1 MKYKILSLLGS
12 ILLVLGLH
20 AQNEVTVHINSGNPR
35 FPFPQFLDY
44 SWGDSHRLDNL
55 GTRNPEGV
63 VHAEMEQDIRDAYQ
77 IFANE
82 WTYTG
87 DAVGGVKYI
96 RGNIG
101 CPYDCREG
109 DGYSLLAAALM
120 GDKTSFDGLWMCV
133 HDKARV
139 KQPRYIDGVVFEPNY
154 AYGDYALKDNANSAT
169 DGDVDIA
176 LALYVAWMQ
185 WGDDMGVRDSRGNM
199 ISYKKEMIDVI
210 RGLVAMSTRF
220 PTENPQRNNT
230 GEIGFDGY
238 MKNGDTW
245 NEITGWASQAANYY
259 VEDGI
264 QKYPEYGG
272 PQQMHTDY
280 LATGYFREFHDL
292 LEKLDLDYSPAWERE
307 QYRRAEAS
315 GDWMVGN
322 WVSQSGTNIFVGEV
336 ASVSNANVVT
346 MSAGNQGGRFRSPWR
361 TALNYVW
368 HGNPTYSWNPTTHKV
383 VDGGNTYEL
392 NAAKQ
397 FSGFMNNPQG
407 WGSGAAC
414 TEYGGGPSVTYKG
427 PSTLNWDLEPNGYFP
442 KSAFTLN
449 WVPACGTPSAVAAQD
464 LELLGQLY
472 RQCNIEWD
480 VKTGGDGY
488 LTSVPVY
495 FHGFFRLLGML
506 IATGNHQAPSKM
518 VPQPNMKIYRVVED
532 SVSCAYT
539 GDVITYHLDYRN
551 YGSVDAKGVK
561 IVEYVPDDF
570 VFVSATNGGVYDA
583 TSHTVTW
590 TVGTVPGFQT
600 DGLDVTKGRVSYDVK
615 IGPEASGRYCTTAEI
630 TCSNGLGWTSNE
642 YPNAI
647 TPTMQRNCVDVIK
660 RSLLIEKTA
669 DREQAN
675 PGAIVNYTINF
686 ENSSEAGWLDGGRP
700 RVGVAFANT
709 QDGSQMWLKF
719 RLYNDAIEPY
729 INYGNYRISYY
740 LYDASMKKLS
750 SAGGAGWGWYTAI
763 YEGKRTAS
771 DQISVSHETVVE
783 GSDSYGKWNQRMI
796 LRFAPLLVTSTG
808 HISNYYGMGSR
819 VHRGGA
825 EPLRVAGYLYPSD
838 WSSTNYTDDWSW
850 NASAKDADDGNYYPV
865 TPSWQEIDP
874 TTGQSIERVVNTYNP
889 SICETPKYTIPN
901 ILVEEFDGYTWRR
914 ILGTGPMAGRDAENV
929 VIVDTL
935 PKGLT
940 FVAFQGSCPLASSGA
955 TWRNYKIADGRDV
968 VEWKIPMLQ
977 IKQKGSITYSAT
989 ANFPSGAKCQSAD
1002 EDIDNLAWIYA
1013 DLNSPIAD
1021 TATITVTCAKVPE
1034 PVKPTTLVKT
1044 SDVETVS
1051 VGDVVTFDLEYEQ
1064 THGYINN
1071 NAGENASDW
1080 SGGSVSGGKVTN
1092 NSGTTAMYN
1101 NSTCKNIFVEFGA
1114 SLTEYA
1120 EATFIFRGDQ
1130 KVTVKKDYGVLIVT
1144 YGSKTE
1150 RVAESSANIHF
1161 AIDLSGSILRLWNSA
1176 DTSASAPFTVDN
1188 VPVKEGKFGFNS
1200 PAHGN
1205 HTYSKIHVHTDY
1217 AYNLKIV
1224 DDFPS
1229 ELEFVSATDG
1239 GTYTD
1244 GKVVW
1249 TKEQGMDN
1257 PIPFGKKYAVSVT
1270 AKVKECSEKVIN
1282 EAHVELL
1289 GHAND
1294 EIRAQS
1300 VLECGASCP
1309 PKPTVSTPITYCEGE
1324 TATALTAI
1332 GTALKWYTSATG
1344 GTGQTS
1350 ITPSTTTA
1358 GTTTYYV
1365 SQTANGC
1372 EGPRAAIDVVVNPRP
1387 TTPTIT
1393 SDSPYCVGDKIT
1405 LSAPLMEDATYAWEG
1420 PNAFSSTDRQPEI
1433 TSADADNAGTYSV
1446 VVTSKDGCKS
1456 EAGEATIVVNAIPD
1470 KPTITTPVQYCQ
1482 NESVTDEV
1490 SATGTALKW
1499 YTTETGA
1506 TEFTTL
1512 VPSTSAVG
1520 SVHYYVSQ
1528 TIDGCESER
1537 ADLEVKTLEPP
1548 SKPEITTNS
1557 PVCAG
1562 SNISL
1567 STDAEGTYIW
1577 SGPNSFTSAEQN
1589 PEISS
1594 ATTTSAGE
1602 YSLIVKVG
1610 NCYSEAET
1618 TTIVVNPLP
1627 ATPMPTNDGHQCD
1640 GEEITLSVP
1649 TITNATYAW
1658 TGPNSFTST
1667 EQNPTITASAS
1678 TIGEYSVIV
1687 TVTDC
1692 PSEAGK
1698 TIVTYYEIPEKPEI
1712 TTPIQYCQNETVT
1725 DEVTAEG
1732 TNLSWYT
1739 SETGITKYTS
1749 LVPVTTTVG
1758 SVHYYVSQMVN
1769 GCESERADLEV
1780 KTLEPPTTPI
1790 ITTNSPVCAGSD
1802 LTLGTTSEGS
1812 YIWTGPNSFTS
1823 TEQNPTISGTTASAA
1838 GEYSVI
1844 VKVGNCT
1851 SEAGTAT
1858 VVVNPIPTIAIDPV
1872 NPVCVDSENI
1882 TLNATVTPTG
1892 GTGSFTGDG
1901 ITGSVFSPSIAG
1913 VGTHEIT
1920 YNYEVNGCS
1929 LYETITIVVQDK
1941 PEVSFV
1947 LPTTACKNGSVIALN
1962 GNQTGGSFTATP
1974 SLDLTSGFVPANA
1987 TVGQEYTITY
1997 EYTDGVCTNSTSKTI
2012 TVYDPAKP
2020 IGTDVSKVYTKVT
2033 SGNVPTLT
2041 ATGVNQIWYSDEALT
2056 TQVGTG
2062 ASYTPD
2068 ESIVIDG
2075 STGKIGTYTYYVV
2088 STDGGCVS
2096 EKTAVTFEI
2105 SSCAAEAPIPVENLV
2120 AVCYG
2125 ETDNAK
2131 KTLTVSAGSGNVR
2144 WYYNNAIVQ
2153 EEETTT
2159 FVPTLTDAGSYTFY
2173 VSLYDTEANCES
2185 GKSSIT
2191 YKINE
2196 LPVVSFSPTA
2206 EVCAGSAEIDF
2217 STFKSQVD
2225 GKVFDATNAEIT
2237 SFNPTSSGTYSFT
2250 YSYTDANECTNT
2262 KNASI
2267 VVNALPEIA
2276 ITTVPDKCEYDSE
2289 FDLSAFATPTGG
2301 KFTGD
2306 GVSLNTKFNPSAV
2319 TAGSSSEIT
2328 YTYSDEKS
2336 CTNSQTFNVN
2346 VIARPEVTFTTPNPM
2361 CVGAD
2366 IVDFKQ
2372 YVTPNTGTFAGE
2384 HISGTEFNPEVAG
2397 SFDITYTITTSGCTT
2412 EVVKSAKVNT
2422 LPDITLTTNAVECV
2436 NTGEISP
2443 TLSPVGGT
2451 LTIDDVIATTINTNT
2466 LSVGNHTL
2474 KYAYTDANNCSND
2487 KSQSIEIRK
2496 IEKPSVSDKSIVMT
2510 SSDLSI
2516 TAIGNGGTLVWT
2528 DPNGGKTTANSI
2540 SHPNSNVA
2548 GEWEYCVTES
2558 DGTCTSEPA
2567 CMTFTVIDCP
2577 TPAPTVTV
2585 ADTIHILSSVTDVL
2599 MTEICASDNVP
2610 TFFVEG
2616 ESGATLT
2623 WYDGNTGNPISTTN
2637 PEAFKNDI
2645 AKGKPGTYYWN
2656 VTQTTTGINGC
2667 EGVATR
2673 VGVVINPNPIISISN
2688 AKTDFCDYDEEV
2700 ALATSTDIT
2709 GGTFSFS
2716 GEAVSG
2722 NTFAPAEA
2730 TTIGSAIT
2738 ITANYEAPT
2747 GCKATTTKDFT
2758 VHHVDQLSVT
2768 SPVTQL
2774 ATDYETI
2781 LKVTPDGTNKVTWY
2795 DACTS
2800 KNKITTGST
2809 FSTGLVGEKSEDYGV
2824 TQTDKFGCESECATI
2839 QVNRIKCPTP
2849 APTVAIADF
2858 EICATDEVPTFE
2870 ASGEGSIFNWY
2881 ENGALISNE
2890 ASFAPTDVQGKAG
2903 SYSWTV
2909 TQTTTGVNG
2918 CEGIATPV
2926 TLKINPSPEIE
2937 ITIDDIICF
2946 NEGIK
2951 TPISNLAG
2959 TIFKFDNQ
2967 TITKI
2972 DPTDFGA
2979 GIYELSYSYNDPV
2992 TGCPAVS
2999 AANNC
3004 YDNMCLKQNIEIRE
3018 IAPVKVA
3025 NITQL
3030 VTADKFEVSIK
3041 SGNGGAYTWIDEDN
3055 NLLAI
3060 GATINHQYENVVGS
3074 WTYCVTENDGV
3085 CSSDPSCLTYS
3096 IINCPVPAPTII
3108 ETEIIACINETMPTF
3123 EALESDDYTI
3133 RWYNENDM
3141 STIVAIGNSF
3151 SPNNV
3156 TNAGEYKYYA
3166 TQYDDVC
3173 EGLPTL
3179 ITLDMKSTPQ
3189 PKITGNKTICEND
3202 ELTLT
3207 ADVEALWYS
3216 NEDMKI
3222 ADAIATQHTVSYE
3235 TAGSYTIY
3243 ATRQSDYCTSNPV
3256 SLTIQVNAI
3265 PAPPIVN
3272 VDNVC
3277 EGTDVLFTADGTDIQ
3292 WYRNSIS
3299 VGEGTTYSESNLLP
3313 GNITIGATQT
3323 INGCTSPIQE
3333 ATATIYGIPAKPTAV
3348 SQTICDYNNIVDLE
3362 VLTQGEAIATWYSD
3376 EELNIQIAT
3385 GNSYTPYKK
3394 ENQSYFVT
3402 QTENGCES
3410 EASKVSL
3417 TVNPKPADLTFKQTN
3432 DIEVCEGNQAVI
3444 IAESSNTVHWYEN
3457 PTGRPIFT
3465 GRYFTVPDT
3474 EVGEYVY
3481 YASQTD
3487 NAGCESDKV
3496 TKKVKIVA
3504 GPTFAIIV
3512 KQDTLCE
3519 YDKPGRLIV
3528 TRQSENESV
3537 SWISPTGATICLGD
3551 TLDVP
3556 KDLIKKA
3563 GVYNFKARTT
3573 VATCSFETRKETT
3586 LKYVVNPKP
3595 AKPTITKDAFCF
3607 DGQPVTLT
3615 TKAQNPI
3622 WFNENKNVVSALSQE
3637 YPTPHSAVGN
3647 YNVYMTQ
3654 TIKDCISDTAKISFL
3669 ISDIPMPKIMGET
3682 GVCAGESEAY
3692 VVTKSAEGN
3701 IIKWSVTGNRVSTE
3715 LSSYSSGF
3723 VRSIDWTSIGFDTI
3737 SVAETNKYGCV
3748 GTTEFPVEVI
3758 GIPDAQFIGET
3769 LGQEG
3774 VVTFSNLSE
3783 PQIVSD
3789 KGTEKEYHV
3798 DYFWDFGR
3806 KTDTALVLQNNK
3818 IFEELYR
3825 YGNYTAELTAINEY
3839 GCENSIRGSF
3849 FVDVEH
3855 GLFVPTAF
3863 CPTNPASEV
3872 RVFKPKGF
3880 NCRTFKIWI
3889 YDNWNN
3895 LVYYSEGV
3903 NESGCPIAEWDG
3915 KVNDKLM
3922 QSGLYRYKI
3931 EVTYEDSEEDNLR
3944 KVQTVKPFWG
3954 SVMLMR

>member
-1 MKYKILSLLGS
+1 MKHKILGLLGL
-12 ILLVLGLH
+12 IFIALGLH

-35 FPFPQFLDY
+35 FPFPQFLAYED
-44 SWGDSHRLDNL
+44 GTSHHLENL
-55 GTRNPEGV
+55 GTKNPEGV

-87 DAVGGVKYI
+87 DVVNGVKYI

-109 DGYSLLAAALM
+109 DGYSLLAAAIM

-139 KQPRYIDGVVFEPNY
+139 KQARYIDGVVFEPDY
-154 AYGDYALKDNANSAT
+154 AYGDYAIKDNANSAT

-210 RGLVAMSTRF
+210 RGLVATSTRF
-220 PTENPQRNNT
+220 PTENPRRCNS
-230 GEIGFDGY
+230 GEVGFDGY

-245 NEITGWASQAANYY
+245 TEITDWASQTANYL

-264 QKYPEYGG
+264 SKYPEFGG
-272 PQQMHTDY
+272 PQKMHTDY
-280 LATGYFREFHDL
+280 LATGYFREFYDL
-292 LEKLDLDYSPAWERE
+292 LQKLDLDYSPLWERE

-315 GDWMVGN
+315 GDWVVGN
-322 WVSQSGTNIFVGEV
+322 WVSQSATNIFVGEET
-336 ASVSNANVVT
+336 SVNGTSVLMT
-346 MSAGNQGGRFRSPWR
+346 AGNQGGRFRSPWR

-368 HGNPTYSWNPTTHKV
+368 HGNPTYTWNPTTHKV
-383 VDGGNTYEL
+383 EDGGNTYEL
-392 NAAKQ
+392 KAAQQ
-397 FSGFMNNPQG
+397 FSEFMSDPQS
-407 WGSGAAC
+407 WGSGAEC

-427 PSTLNWDLEPNGYFP
+427 PSTLHWDIGPDGSFP

-449 WVPACGTPSAVAAQD
+449 WVAACGTPSAVAAQD

-495 FHGFFRLLGML
+495 FHGWFRLLGML
-506 IATGNHQAPSKM
+506 VATGNHQAPSKM
-518 VPQPNMKIYRVVED
+518 IPQPNMKIYRVVED

-539 GDVITYHLDYRN
+539 GDLLTYHLDYRN
-551 YGSVDAKGVK
+551 YGSVDAQNVK
-561 IVEYVPDDF
+561 IVENVPDDF
-570 VFVSATNGGVYDA
+570 IFVSATNGGVYDA
-583 TSHTVTW
+583 ATHTVTW
-590 TVGTVPGFQT
+590 NIGTVPGFQT
-600 DGLDVTKGRVSYDVK
+600 GGLDVTKGRVSYEVK
-615 IGPEASGRYCTTAEI
+615 IGPKASGRYCTTASI
-630 TCSNGLGWTSNE
+630 SCSNGLGWTSNE
-642 YPNAI
+642 YPNAV

-675 PGAIVNYTINF
+675 PGSVVNYTINF

-783 GSDSYGKWNQRMI
+783 GEDSYGKWNQRMI

-808 HISNYYGMGSR
+808 HISNYYGMGAR

-850 NASAKDADDGNYYPV
+850 NAGARDADDGNYYPV

-874 TTGQSIERVVNTYNP
+874 ATGKSIEKVVNTYNP
-889 SICETPKYTIPN
+889 SICETPSKTIPN

-929 VIVDTL
+929 VIIDTL

-955 TWRNYKIADGRDV
+955 TWRNYKISDGRDV
-968 VEWKIPMLQ
+968 VEWSIPMLQ
-977 IKQKGSITYSAT
+977 IKQKGSIVYSAT
-989 ANFPSGAKCQSAD
+989 ANFPSGAKCQSDD

-1021 TATITVTCAKVPE
+1021 TATVTVTCAKVPE
-1034 PVKPTTLVKT
+1034 PVIPTTLSKT
-1044 SDVETVS
+1044 ADMTTVS
-1051 VGDVVTFDLEYEQ
+1051 VDDNITYTLEYEQ
-1064 THGYINN
+1064 THGYIND
-1071 NAGENASDW
+1071 NAGANSSDW

-1092 NSGTTAMYN
+1092 SSGTTVMYN
-1101 NSTCKNIFVEFGA
+1101 NSTSKNIYVEFDA

-1130 KVTVKKDYGVLIVT
+1130 KITVKKDYGVLIVT

-1150 RVAESSANIHF
+1150 RIAESSTNIHF

-1176 DTSASAPFTVDN
+1176 DTAASAPFTVED

-1205 HTYSKIHVHTDY
+1205 HTYSNIHVHTDY

-1239 GTYTD
+1239 GTYID

-1257 PIPFGKKYAVSVT
+1257 PIPYGTKYTVSVT
-1270 AKVKECSEKVIN
+1270 AKVKECSEKLIN

-1289 GHAND
+1289 GHADD
-1294 EIRAQS
+1294 EIRAQAIS
-1300 VLECGASCP
+1300 ECGASCP
-1309 PKPTVSTPITYCEGE
+1309 PKPTVTTPVTYCQGE
-1324 TATALTAI
+1324 TASALTAT
-1332 GTALKWYTSATG
+1332 GTSLKWYTSSTG

-1350 ITPSTTTA
+1350 ITPSTATA

-1365 SQTANGC
+1365 SQTANDC
-1372 EGPRAAIDVVVNPRP
+1372 ESPRAAVDVVVNPKP

-1393 SDSPYCVGDKIT
+1393 TDSPYCVGDKIT
-1405 LSAPLMEDATYAWEG
+1405 LSAPLMEDATYAWSG
-1420 PNAFSSTDRQPEI
+1420 PNSFASTDRQPEI
-1433 TSADADNAGTYSV
+1433 ASAIAANAGTYSV
-1446 VVTSKDGCKS
+1446 IVTSKDNCES
-1456 EAGEATIVVNAIPD
+1456 DAGEATIVVNSIPD
-1470 KPTITTPVQYCQ
+1470 APTITTPIQYCQ
-1482 NESVTDEV
+1482 NESVSDEV
-1490 SATGTALKW
+1490 SATGTDLKW
-1499 YTTETGA
+1499 YTTETGT
-1506 TEFTTL
+1506 TEFTSL
-1512 VPSTSAVG
+1512 VPSTSTVG

-1528 TIDGCESER
+1528 IVDGCESER
-1537 ADLEVKTLEPP
+1537 ADLEVETLEPP
-1548 SKPEITTNS
+1548 SKPTISTNS

-1562 SNISL
+1562 AKIEL
-1567 STDAEGTYIW
+1567 STDAVGTYTW
-1577 SGPNSFTSAEQN
+1577 S
-1589 PEISS
+1589 
-1594 ATTTSAGE
+1594 
-1602 YSLIVKVG
+1602 
-1610 NCYSEAET
+1610 
-1618 TTIVVNPLP
+1618 
-1627 ATPMPTNDGHQCD
+1627 
-1640 GEEITLSVP
+1640 
-1649 TITNATYAW
+1649 
-1658 TGPNSFTST
+1658 GPNSFTST
-1667 EQNPTITASAS
+1667 EQNPEITSASVASAGDYTLTVKVGNCSSEPETTTIVVNSIPATPEPTNDGPQCDGEDITLSVASVTNATYEWSGPNSFSSTDREPTIKASAS
-1678 TIGEYSVIV
+1678 TIGEYSVVV
-1687 TVTDC
+1687 TVADC

-1698 TIVTYYEIPEKPEI
+1698 TTVTYYEIPDAPTI
-1712 TTPIQYCQNETVT
+1712 TTPLQYCQDEAVT
-1725 DEVTAEG
+1725 DEVSATG
-1732 TNLSWYT
+1732 SNLSWYT
-1739 SETGITKYTS
+1739 TSDGTTKFTS
-1749 LVPVTTTVG
+1749 LVPITSTVG
-1758 SVHYYVSQMVN
+1758 SVHYFVSQTVN

-1780 KTLEPPTTPI
+1780 KTLSPPSTPT
-1790 ITTNSPVCAGSD
+1790 ITTNSPVCAGEK
-1802 LTLGTTSEGS
+1802 LTLETTAEGTYTWS
-1812 YIWTGPNSFTS
+1812 GPNSFTS
-1823 TEQNPTISGTTASAA
+1823 TTQNPEITSVTASSA
-1838 GEYSVI
+1838 GEYSLV

-1858 VVVNPIPTIAIDPV
+1858 VVVNPIPTIEIDDV
-1872 NPVCVDSENI
+1872 E
-1882 TLNATVTPTG
+1882 TLCIDASSVELKATVSPTG
-1892 GTGSFTGDG
+1892 GTGSFSGTGVSSS
-1901 ITGSVFSPSIAG
+1901 TFSPATAG
-1913 VGTHEIT
+1913 AGIHTIT
-1920 YNYEVNGCS
+1920 YSYSVNDCS
-1929 LYETITIVVQDK
+1929 QTATKDITIQAK
-1941 PEVSFV
+1941 PEVSFT
-1947 LPTTACKNGSVIALN
+1947 LPTTACKSGSTIALI

-1974 SLDLTSGFVPANA
+1974 SLDLTSGFNPANA
-1987 TVGQEYTITY
+1987 TVGQEYVVTY
-1997 EYTDGVCTNSTSKTI
+1997 EYSNGVCTNSTDNTI

-2020 IGTDVSKVYTKVT
+2020 VGTNVSKVYTKVT
-2033 SGNVPTLT
+2033 SGNVPALT

-2062 ASYTPD
+2062 SSYTPD
-2068 ESIVIDG
+2068 ESVVLDG
-2075 STGKIGTYTYYVV
+2075 ATGKVGTYTYYVV
-2088 STDGGCVS
+2088 STDGGCTS
-2096 EKTAVTFEI
+2096 EKTAVILEI
-2105 SSCAAEAPIPVENLV
+2105 SSCAAEAPTPVANLV
-2120 AVCYG
+2120 EVCLG

-2131 KTLTVSAGSGNVR
+2131 KTLSVTAGTGNIR
-2144 WYYNNAIVQ
+2144 WYYNNTLVQ
-2153 EEETTT
+2153 EDATTSH
-2159 FVPTLTDAGSYTFY
+2159 VPTQTDAGSYTFN

-2191 YKINE
+2191 YKIND
-2196 LPVVSFSPTA
+2196 LPVVSFNPTA
-2206 EVCAGSAEIDF
+2206 EVCAGSSEIDF
-2217 STFKSQVD
+2217 STFKSQAD
-2225 GKVFDATNAEIT
+2225 GKIFDASDTEIT
-2237 SFNPTSSGTYSFT
+2237 SFNPSTAGTYSFT
-2250 YSYTDANECTNT
+2250 YSYTDANECSNT
-2262 KNASI
+2262 TNASI
-2267 VVNALPEIA
+2267 VVNPLPEIT
-2276 ITTVPDKCEYDSE
+2276 ITTIPDKCEYDSE
-2289 FDLSAFATPTGG
+2289 FDLSAFATPSGG
-2301 KFTGD
+2301 KFIGE
-2306 GVSLNTKFNPSAV
+2306 GVSQNTKFNPTAV
-2319 TAGSSSEIT
+2319 TAGTSATIIYT
-2328 YTYSDEKS
+2328 YTDENS
-2336 CTNSQTFNVN
+2336 CSNSQSFNIN
-2346 VIARPEVTFTTPNPM
+2346 VIARPEVTFTTPNAM
-2361 CVGAD
+2361 CIGGDA
-2366 IVDFKQ
+2366 VDFKQ
-2372 YVTPNTGTFAGE
+2372 YVTPNTGSFAGD
-2384 HISGTEFNPEVAG
+2384 HISGTEFNPEEVG
-2397 SFDITYTITTSGCTT
+2397 NFDITYTVTASGCSTD
-2412 EVVKSAKVNT
+2412 VVKSAKVNK
-2422 LPDITLTTNAVECV
+2422 LPEITLSANAVECV
-2436 NTGEISP
+2436 NTGEITP
-2443 TLSPVGGT
+2443 TLSPAGGT
-2451 LTIDDVIATTINTNT
+2451 LTIDDVTATAINTNT

-2474 KYAYTDANNCSND
+2474 NYTYVDANNCSNS

-2496 IEKPSVSDKSIVMT
+2496 IEKPVVSDKSIVTT
-2510 SSDLSI
+2510 STDLSI
-2516 TAIGNGGTLVWT
+2516 TATGNGGTLVWT
-2528 DPNGGKTTANSI
+2528 DSNGKKTTANSI
-2540 SHPNSNVA
+2540 SHPNSDVA
-2548 GEWEYCVTES
+2548 GEWEYCVTET

-2567 CMTFTVIDCP
+2567 CMTFTVINCP

-2585 ADTIHILSSVTDVL
+2585 SDTVHVLDNVADVL
-2599 MTEICASDNVP
+2599 MTEVCTSDEIP
-2610 TFFVEG
+2610 TFFV
-2616 ESGATLT
+2616 SSLTGANLT
-2623 WYDGNTGNPISTTN
+2623 WYNGTSVVTTGT
-2637 PEAFKNDI
+2637 PEAFMD
-2645 AKGKPGTYYWN
+2645 ATVKGIPGTYYWN
-2656 VTQTTTGINGC
+2656 VTQTTTGENGC

-2673 VGVVINPNPIISISN
+2673 VGVVVNPNPVISISN
-2688 AKTDFCDYDEEV
+2688 TKADFCDYDGDVTLE
-2700 ALATSTDIT
+2700 TTTDIT
-2709 GGTFSFS
+2709 GGTFLFS
-2716 GEAVSG
+2716 GEAVSD
-2722 NTFAPAEA
+2722 NTFAPADA
-2730 TTIGSAIT
+2730 TTIGSVIT
-2738 ITANYEAPT
+2738 ITASYEAPT
-2747 GCKATTTKDFT
+2747 GCKATATKDFT
-2758 VHHVDQLSVT
+2758 VHHVNPLSVT

-2774 ATDYETI
+2774 ATDYETV

-2795 DACTS
+2795 DACDT
-2800 KNKITTGST
+2800 KNKITTGSSY
-2809 FSTGLVGEKSEDYGV
+2809 STGLVGERSEDYGV

-2870 ASGEGSIFNWY
+2870 ASGEGSIFSWY
-2881 ENGALISNE
+2881 ENGALVSNN
-2890 ASFAPTDVQGKAG
+2890 AGFAPTDIQGKAG

-2909 TQTTTGVNG
+2909 TQTTTGENG
-2918 CEGIATPV
+2918 CEGVATPV

-2937 ITIDDIICF
+2937 VTIDDVICF
-2946 NEGIK
+2946 NEGLK

-2959 TIFKFDNQ
+2959 TIFKFDDQ
-2967 TITKI
+2967 TITSI

-2979 GIYELSYSYNDPV
+2979 GIYELSYSYNDPI

-2999 AANNC
+2999 ATTNC
-3004 YDNMCLKQNIEIRE
+3004 YDNSCLTKSVEIRE
-3018 IAPVKVA
+3018 IEPVKVE

-3030 VTADKFEVSIK
+3030 VTADEFKVSIK
-3041 SGNGGAYTWIDEDN
+3041 SGNGGAYTWVDDSN

-3060 GATINHQYENVVGS
+3060 GATIDHQYETEVGS
-3074 WTYCVTENDGV
+3074 WTYCVTETDGV

-3096 IINCPVPAPTII
+3096 IINCPVPAPTID
-3108 ETEIIACINETMPTF
+3108 ERNIIACLNEEMPSF
-3123 EALESDDYTI
+3123 EANESEDYTI
-3133 RWYNENDM
+3133 RWYKGSDM
-3141 STIVAIGNSF
+3141 STPIAIGNSF
-3151 SPNNV
+3151 TPNDV
-3156 TNAGEYKYYA
+3156 TTAGEYNYYA

-3173 EGLPTL
+3173 EGLPTPV
-3179 ITLDMKSTPQ
+3179 TLDMKSTPQ
-3189 PKITGNKTICEND
+3189 PKITGNKVICENE
-3202 ELTLT
+3202 ELTLS

-3216 NEDMKI
+3216 DETMRI
-3222 ADAIATQHTVSYE
+3222 ADEIGTYHTVSFA

-3243 ATRQSDYCTSNPV
+3243 VTRQSDYCTSNPV
-3256 SLTIQVNAI
+3256 SVTIQVNAI
-3265 PAPPIVN
+3265 PTPPIVN

-3277 EGTDVLFTADGTDIQ
+3277 KGTDVVFNADGTDIQ
-3292 WYRNSIS
+3292 WYRNGIS
-3299 VGEGTTYSESNLLP
+3299 VGEGSTYTESNLLP

-3333 ATATIYGIPAKPTAV
+3333 ATATIYDIPSKPTAV

-3362 VLTQGEAIATWYSD
+3362 VLTQGDAIATWYSD
-3376 EELNIQIAT
+3376 EDLNIQIAT
-3385 GNSYTPYKK
+3385 GNAYTPYKK
-3394 ENQSYFVT
+3394 ENQTYYVT

-3432 DIEVCEGNQAVI
+3432 DIEVCEGNEAVI
-3444 IAESSNTVHWYEN
+3444 IAESSLTVHWYEN
-3457 PTGRPIFT
+3457 TTGRPIFT
-3465 GRYFTVPDT
+3465 GRYFTVPET

-3487 NAGCESDKV
+3487 NAGCVSDKV
-3496 TKKVKIVA
+3496 SKKVKIVG
-3504 GPTFAIIV
+3504 GPTFAIVV
-3512 KQDTLCE
+3512 KQDTICE
-3519 YDKPGRLIV
+3519 YDEPGRLIV
-3528 TRQSENESV
+3528 TRQSENETV

-3556 KDLIKKA
+3556 KGLIKKA

-3586 LKYVVNPKP
+3586 LKYVVNAKP
-3595 AKPTITKDAFCF
+3595 ANPTLTKNAFCF

-3615 TKAQNPI
+3615 TKAQNVV
-3622 WFNENKNVVSALSQE
+3622 WFNENKNVVSAMSQE
-3637 YPTPHSAVGN
+3637 YATPYSAVGN

-3654 TIKDCISDTAKISFL
+3654 TIKDCTSDTAKVSFL
-3669 ISDIPMPKIMGET
+3669 ISDIPSPIITGET
-3682 GVCAGESEAY
+3682 GVCAGATESY

-3701 IIKWSVTGNRVSTE
+3701 SIQWGVTGNRVSYE

-3723 VRSIDWTSIGFDTI
+3723 VRSIDWTAIGFDTI
-3737 SVAETNKYGCV
+3737 SVVETNKYGCV
-3748 GTTEFPVEVI
+3748 GTTELPVEVI

-3774 VVTFSNLSE
+3774 VVTFTNLSE
-3783 PQIVSD
+3783 SQIVSD

-3818 IFEELYR
+3818 VFEELYR

-3839 GCENSIRGSF
+3839 GCENSIRGGF

-3855 GLFVPTAF
+3855 GLFIPTAF
-3863 CPTNPASEV
+3863 CPTNPAAEV
-3872 RVFKPKGF
+3872 RLFKPKGF

-3915 KVNDKLM
+3915 KVNNKMM
-3922 QSGLYRYKI
+3922 QAGMYRYKV

-3944 KVQTVKPFWG
+3944 KIQTVKPFWG

>member
-1 MKYKILSLLGS
+1 MKYKILGLLGS
-12 ILLVLGLH
+12 ILIALGLH
-20 AQNEVTVHINSGNPR
+20 AQNEVTVHINSGNPN
-35 FPFPQFLDY
+35 FPFPQFLAYED
-44 SWGDSHRLDNL
+44 GTSHHLENL
-55 GTRNPEGV
+55 GTKNPEGV

-87 DAVGGVKYI
+87 DQLNGVKYI
-96 RGNIG
+96 RGNLG

-109 DGYSLLAAALM
+109 DGYSLLAAAIM
-120 GDKTSFDGLWMCV
+120 GDKVSFDGLWMCV

-176 LALYVAWMQ
+176 LALYIAWMQ

-199 ISYKKEMIDVI
+199 ISYRKEMIDVI

-220 PTENPQRNNT
+220 PTENPQRCNT

-245 NEITGWASQAANYY
+245 TEITGWASQAANYY

-322 WVSQSGTNIFVGEV
+322 WVSQSGTNVFVGEV

-518 VPQPNMKIYRVVED
+518 VPQPNMKIYRVVKD

-539 GDVITYHLDYRN
+539 GDLLTYHLDYRN
-551 YGSVDAKGVK
+551 YGSVDAKDVK
-561 IVEYVPDDF
+561 IVENVPDDF
-570 VFVSATNGGVYDA
+570 IFVSATNGGVYNAA
-583 TSHTVTW
+583 THTVTW
-590 TVGTVPGFQT
+590 NIGTVPGFQT
-600 DGLDVTKGRVSYDVK
+600 GGLDVTKGRVSYDVK

-642 YPNAI
+642 YPNAV

-675 PGAIVNYTINF
+675 PGSVVNYTINF

-750 SAGGAGWGWYTAI
+750 DAGGAGWGWYTAI

-783 GSDSYGKWNQRMI
+783 GSDDYGKWNQRMI

-850 NASAKDADDGNYYPV
+850 NAGAKDADDGNYYPV

-874 TTGQSIERVVNTYNP
+874 TTGKSIEKVVNTYNP
-889 SICETPKYTIPN
+889 SICETPKYTVPN
-901 ILVEEFDGYTWRR
+901 ILVEEYDGYTWRR

-929 VIVDTL
+929 VIIDTL

-955 TWRNYKIADGRDV
+955 TWRNYKISDGRDV
-968 VEWKIPMLQ
+968 VEWSIPMLQ
-977 IKQKGSITYSAT
+977 IKQKGSIVYSAT

-1021 TATITVTCAKVPE
+1021 TATVTVTCAKVPE
-1034 PVKPTTLVKT
+1034 PVIPTTLSKT
-1044 SDVETVS
+1044 ADMTTVS
-1051 VGDVVTFDLEYEQ
+1051 VDDNITYTLEYEQ
-1064 THGYINN
+1064 THGYIND
-1071 NAGENASDW
+1071 NAGANASDW
-1080 SGGSVSGGKVTN
+1080 SGGSVSGGTVTN
-1092 NSGTTAMYN
+1092 GSGTTAMYN
-1101 NSTCKNIFVEFGA
+1101 NSTSKNIYVEFDA

-1120 EATFIFRGDQ
+1120 SATFIFRGDQ
-1130 KVTVKKDYGVLIVT
+1130 KITVKKDYGVLIVT

-1150 RVAESSANIHF
+1150 RIAESSTNIHF

-1176 DTSASAPFTVDN
+1176 DTAASAPFTVDN

-1200 PAHGN
+1200 PEHGS
-1205 HTYSKIHVHTDY
+1205 HKYSNIHVHTDY

-1239 GTYTD
+1239 GTFSS

-1257 PIPFGKKYAVSVT
+1257 PIPFGQKYTVSVT
-1270 AKVKECSEKVIN
+1270 AKVKECSEKLIN

-1289 GHAND
+1289 GHSDD
-1294 EIRAQS
+1294 EIRAQA
-1300 VLECGASCP
+1300 VAECGASCP
-1309 PKPTVSTPITYCEGE
+1309 PKPTVTSPISFCQGE
-1324 TATALTAI
+1324 AASALSAT

-1365 SQTANGC
+1365 SQTANDC
-1372 EGPRAAIDVVVNPRP
+1372 ESPRAAVDVIVNPKP

-1393 SDSPYCVGDKIT
+1393 SGSPYCVGDKIS
-1405 LSAPLMEDATYAWEG
+1405 LSAPLMEDATYAWSG
-1420 PNAFSSTDRQPEI
+1420 PNSFTSTDRQPEI
-1433 TSADADNAGTYSV
+1433 ASAVVANAGTYSV
-1446 VVTSKDGCKS
+1446 IVTSKDNCES
-1456 EAGEATIVVNAIPD
+1456 DAGEATIVVNSIPD
-1470 KPTITTPVQYCQ
+1470 APTITTPIQYCQ
-1482 NESVTDEV
+1482 NESVSDEV
-1490 SATGTALKW
+1490 SATGTDLKW
-1499 YTTETGA
+1499 YTTETGT
-1506 TEFTTL
+1506 TEFTSL
-1512 VPSTSAVG
+1512 VPSTAAIGSVHYFVSQTVNGCESERADLEIETLEPPSKPTISTNSPVCAGAKIELSTDAVGTYTWSGPNSFTSTEQNPEITNATAASAGDYTLTVKVGNCSSEPETTTIVVNSIPSTPVPTNDGPQCDGEDITLSVASVTNATYEWSGPNSFSSTDREPTIKASASTIGEYSVIVTIADCPSEAGKTTVTYYEIPDAPTIATPLQYCQDETVTDEVSAIGSNLSWYTTSDGTTKFTSLVPVTSTVG
-1520 SVHYYVSQ
+1520 SVHYFVSQ
-1528 TIDGCESER
+1528 TVNGCESER

-1548 SKPEITTNS
+1548 SKPTITTNS
-1557 PVCAG
+1557 PICVG
-1562 SNISL
+1562 DKLTL
-1567 STDAEGTYIW
+1567 STTAEGTYTWI
-1577 SGPNSFTSAEQN
+1577 GPNSFT
-1589 PEISS
+1589 
-1594 ATTTSAGE
+1594 ATTQETEIASAVAASAGE
-1602 YSLIVKVG
+1602 YSLV
-1610 NCYSEAET
+1610 
-1618 TTIVVNPLP
+1618 
-1627 ATPMPTNDGHQCD
+1627 
-1640 GEEITLSVP
+1640 
-1649 TITNATYAW
+1649 
-1658 TGPNSFTST
+1658 
-1667 EQNPTITASAS
+1667 
-1678 TIGEYSVIV
+1678 
-1687 TVTDC
+1687 
-1692 PSEAGK
+1692 
-1698 TIVTYYEIPEKPEI
+1698 
-1712 TTPIQYCQNETVT
+1712 
-1725 DEVTAEG
+1725 
-1732 TNLSWYT
+1732 
-1739 SETGITKYTS
+1739 
-1749 LVPVTTTVG
+1749 
-1758 SVHYYVSQMVN
+1758 
-1769 GCESERADLEV
+1769 
-1780 KTLEPPTTPI
+1780 
-1790 ITTNSPVCAGSD
+1790 
-1802 LTLGTTSEGS
+1802 
-1812 YIWTGPNSFTS
+1812 
-1823 TEQNPTISGTTASAA
+1823 
-1838 GEYSVI
+1838 

-1858 VVVNPIPTIAIDPV
+1858 VVVNPIPTVEIDDV
-1872 NPVCVDSENI
+1872 E
-1882 TLNATVTPTG
+1882 TLCIDASSVELKATVSPTG
-1892 GTGSFTGDG
+1892 GTGSFSGTGVSSSTFFPATAGAG
-1901 ITGSVFSPSIAG
+1901 IHTV
-1913 VGTHEIT
+1913 T
-1920 YNYEVNGCS
+1920 YSYSVNGCS
-1929 LYETITIVVQDK
+1929 QTATKDITVQAK
-1941 PEVSFV
+1941 PEVSFT
-1947 LPTTACKNGSVIALN
+1947 LPTTACKSGSTIALI

-1974 SLDLTSGFVPANA
+1974 SLDLTSGFNPANA
-1987 TVGQEYTITY
+1987 TVGQEYVVTY
-1997 EYTDGVCTNSTSKTI
+1997 EYDDGVCTNSTDNTI

-2020 IGTDVSKVYTKVT
+2020 VGTNVSKVYTKVT
-2033 SGNVPTLT
+2033 SGNVPALT

-2062 ASYTPD
+2062 ASYTPA
-2068 ESIVIDG
+2068 ESVVLDG
-2075 STGKIGTYTYYVV
+2075 ATGKVGTYTYYVV
-2088 STDGGCVS
+2088 STDGGCTS
-2096 EKTAVTFEI
+2096 EKTAVILEI
-2105 SSCAAEAPIPVENLV
+2105 SSCAAEAPTPVANLV
-2120 AVCYG
+2120 EVCSG

-2131 KTLTVSAGSGNVR
+2131 KTLSVTAGTGNIR
-2144 WYYNNAIVQ
+2144 WYYNNTLVQ
-2153 EEETTT
+2153 EDATTSY
-2159 FVPTLTDAGSYTFY
+2159 VPTQTDAGSYTFNA
-2173 VSLYDTEANCES
+2173 SLYDTEANCES

-2191 YKINE
+2191 YKIND
-2196 LPVVSFSPTA
+2196 LPVVSFNPTA
-2206 EVCAGSAEIDF
+2206 EVCAGSSEIDL
-2217 STFKSQVD
+2217 STFKSQAD
-2225 GKVFDATNAEIT
+2225 GKIFDASDTEIT
-2237 SFNPTSSGTYSFT
+2237 SFNPSTAGTYSFT
-2250 YSYTDANECTNT
+2250 YSYTDANECNNT
-2262 KNASI
+2262 TNASI
-2267 VVNALPEIA
+2267 VVNPLPEIT
-2276 ITTVPDKCEYDSE
+2276 ITTIPDKCEYDSE
-2289 FDLSAFATPTGG
+2289 FDLSAFATPSGG
-2301 KFTGD
+2301 KFVGE
-2306 GVSLNTKFNPSAV
+2306 GVSQSTKFNPTAV
-2319 TAGSSSEIT
+2319 TAGSSPDIV
-2328 YTYSDEKS
+2328 YTYIDANS
-2336 CTNSQTFNVN
+2336 CSNSQSFSIN
-2346 VIARPEVTFTTPNPM
+2346 VIARPEVTFTTPNAM
-2361 CVGAD
+2361 CVGGDA
-2366 IVDFKQ
+2366 VDFKQ
-2372 YVTPNTGTFAGE
+2372 YVTPNTGSFVGD
-2384 HISGTEFNPEVAG
+2384 HISGTEFNPEEVG
-2397 SFDITYTITTSGCTT
+2397 SFDITYTVTASGCSTDI
-2412 EVVKSAKVNT
+2412 VKSAKVNK
-2422 LPDITLTTNAVECV
+2422 LPEITVTANAVECV
-2436 NTGEISP
+2436 NTGDITP

-2451 LTIDDVIATTINTNT
+2451 LTIDDVTATAINTNT

-2474 KYAYTDANNCSND
+2474 NYTYVDANNCSNS
-2487 KSQSIEIRK
+2487 KSQSVEIRK
-2496 IEKPSVSDKSIVMT
+2496 IEKPIVSNKSIVTT
-2510 SSDLSI
+2510 STDLSI
-2516 TAIGNGGTLVWT
+2516 TATGNGGTLVWT
-2528 DPNGGKTTANSI
+2528 DPNGKKTTANSI
-2540 SHPNSNVA
+2540 SHPNSDVA
-2548 GEWEYCVTES
+2548 GEWEYCVTET

-2567 CMTFTVIDCP
+2567 CLTFTVINCP
-2577 TPAPTVTV
+2577 TPAPSVTV
-2585 ADTIHILSSVTDVL
+2585 ADTIHILDNVADVL
-2599 MTEICASDNVP
+2599 MTEVCASDDIP
-2610 TFFVEG
+2610 TFFVSG
-2616 ESGATLT
+2616 LTGATIT
-2623 WYDGNTGNPISTTN
+2623 WYNGSNVVTTST
-2637 PEAFKNDI
+2637 PEAFMDATI
-2645 AKGKPGTYYWN
+2645 KGIPGTYYWN
-2656 VTQTTTGINGC
+2656 VTQTTTGENGC
-2667 EGVATR
+2667 EGVATQ
-2673 VGVVINPNPIISISN
+2673 VGVVVNPNPIISISN
-2688 AKTDFCDYDEEV
+2688 TKADFCDYDGDVTLE
-2700 ALATSTDIT
+2700 TTTDIT
-2709 GGTFSFS
+2709 GGTFLFS
-2716 GEAVSG
+2716 GEAVSN
-2722 NTFAPAEA
+2722 NTFAPADA
-2730 TTIGSAIT
+2730 TTIGSSIT
-2738 ITANYEAPT
+2738 ITASYEAPT
-2747 GCKATTTKDFT
+2747 GCKATATKDFT
-2758 VHHVDQLSVT
+2758 VHHVNPLSVT

-2774 ATDYETI
+2774 ATDYETV
-2781 LKVTPDGTNKVTWY
+2781 LKVTPEGTNKVTWY
-2795 DACTS
+2795 DACDT
-2800 KNKITTGST
+2800 KDKITTGST
-2809 FSTGLVGEKSEDYGV
+2809 YSTGLVGERSEDYGV

-2870 ASGEGSIFNWY
+2870 ASGEGSIFSWY
-2881 ENGALISNE
+2881 ENGALVSNN
-2890 ASFAPTDVQGKAG
+2890 ADFAPTDIQGKAG

-2918 CEGIATPV
+2918 CEGVATPV

-2937 ITIDDIICF
+2937 VTIDDVICF
-2946 NEGIK
+2946 NEGLK
-2951 TPISNLAG
+2951 TPTSNLAG
-2959 TIFKFDNQ
+2959 TTFKFDNQ
-2967 TITKI
+2967 IITSI

-2979 GIYELSYSYNDPV
+2979 GIYELSYSYNDPI

-2999 AANNC
+2999 AATNC
-3004 YDNMCLKQNIEIRE
+3004 YDNSCLVKNVEIRE
-3018 IAPVKVA
+3018 IEPVKVE

-3030 VTADKFEVSIK
+3030 VTADEFKVSIK
-3041 SGNGGAYTWIDEDN
+3041 SGNGGAYTWIDEFN

-3060 GATINHQYENVVGS
+3060 GATIDHQYENEVGS
-3074 WTYCVTENDGV
+3074 WTYCVTETDGV

-3096 IINCPVPAPTII
+3096 IINCPVPAPTIN
-3108 ETEIIACINETMPTF
+3108 ETDIIACLNEEMPSF
-3123 EALESDDYTI
+3123 EANESEDYTI
-3133 RWYNENDM
+3133 RWYSGNDM
-3141 STIVAIGNSF
+3141 STIIAIGSSF
-3151 SPNNV
+3151 TPNNV

-3173 EGLPTL
+3173 EGLPTPV
-3179 ITLDMKSTPQ
+3179 TLDIKSTPQ
-3189 PKITGNKTICEND
+3189 PKITGNKVVCENE
-3202 ELTLT
+3202 ELTLS

-3216 NEDMKI
+3216 DETMRI
-3222 ADAIATQHTVSYE
+3222 ADEIATTHTVSYE
-3235 TAGSYTIY
+3235 TAGSYIVY
-3243 ATRQSDYCTSNPV
+3243 VTRQSDYCTSNPV
-3256 SLTIQVNAI
+3256 SVTIQVNAI
-3265 PAPPIVN
+3265 PTPPIVN

-3277 EGTDVLFTADGTDIQ
+3277 KGNDVVFNAEGTDIQ
-3292 WYRNSIS
+3292 WYRNIIS
-3299 VGEGTTYSESNLLP
+3299 VGEGSTYTESNLLP

-3333 ATATIYGIPAKPTAV
+3333 ATATIYDIPSKPTAV

-3362 VLTQGEAIATWYSD
+3362 VLTQGDAIATWYSD
-3376 EELNIQIAT
+3376 EDLNIQIAT

-3432 DIEVCEGNQAVI
+3432 DIEVCEGNEAVI
-3444 IAESSNTVHWYEN
+3444 VAESSLTVHWYEN
-3457 PTGRPIFT
+3457 TTGRPIFT
-3465 GRYFTVPDT
+3465 GRYFTVPET

-3487 NAGCESDKV
+3487 DAGCVSDKV
-3496 TKKVKIVA
+3496 SKKVKIVG
-3504 GPTFAIIV
+3504 GPTYAIVV
-3512 KQDTLCE
+3512 KQDTICE
-3519 YDKPGRLIV
+3519 YDNPGRLIV
-3528 TRQSENESV
+3528 TRQSENETV
-3537 SWISPTGATICLGD
+3537 SWISPSGATICLGD

-3556 KDLIKKA
+3556 KGLIKKA

-3586 LKYVVNPKP
+3586 LKYVVNAKP
-3595 AKPTITKDAFCF
+3595 ANPTLTKSAFCF

-3615 TKAQNPI
+3615 TKAQNVV
-3622 WFNENKNVVSALSQE
+3622 WFNENKNVVATMTQE
-3637 YPTPHSAVGN
+3637 YATPHSAVGN

-3654 TIKDCISDTAKISFL
+3654 TLKDCTSDTAKISFL
-3669 ISDIPMPKIMGET
+3669 ISDIPSPIITGET
-3682 GVCAGESEAY
+3682 GVCAGETESY

-3701 IIKWSVTGNRVSTE
+3701 SIQWGVTGNRISYE

-3723 VRSIDWTSIGFDTI
+3723 VRSIDWTAIGFDTI
-3737 SVAETNKYGCV
+3737 SVVETNKYGCI
-3748 GTTEFPVEVI
+3748 GTTELPVEVI
-3758 GIPDAQFIGET
+3758 GVPDAQFIGET

-3774 VVTFSNLSE
+3774 VVTFTNLSE
-3783 PQIVSD
+3783 AQIVSD

-3806 KTDTALVLQNNK
+3806 KTDTALVLQNDNV
-3818 IFEELYR
+3818 FEELYR

-3839 GCENSIRGSF
+3839 GCENSIQGGF

-3855 GLFVPTAF
+3855 GLFIPTAF
-3863 CPTNPASEV
+3863 CPTNPAAEV
-3872 RVFKPKGF
+3872 RLFKPKGF

-3903 NESGCPIAEWDG
+3903 NDSGCPIAEWDG
-3915 KVNDKLM
+3915 KVNNKMM
-3922 QSGLYRYKI
+3922 QAGMYRYKV

-3944 KVQTVKPFWG
+3944 KIQTVKPFWG